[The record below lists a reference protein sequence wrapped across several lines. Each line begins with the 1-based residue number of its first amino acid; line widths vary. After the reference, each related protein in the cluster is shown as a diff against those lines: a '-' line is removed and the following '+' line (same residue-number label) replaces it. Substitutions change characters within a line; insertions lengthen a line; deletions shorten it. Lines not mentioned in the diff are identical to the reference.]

1 MYNVSIS
8 TFMKVYPAM
17 DIAALSMGLSQAKLG
32 QAVGI
37 QLLKM
42 VKDQSVQ
49 QSSEWITKMMQQ
61 SVQPHL
67 GQNIDLKI

>member
-8 TFMKVYPAM
+8 TFMEVYPAM

-42 VKDQSVQ
+42 VKDQSIQ